1 MPSRTQT
8 LLIIAAAAV
17 AGIIAGTAAVYVR
30 GSGDGNVTASAT
42 APAVNCDDALAAA
55 KRIAPLAKGEVAA
68 FQVATKPEAFG
79 DLAFLAPDGSPTTL
93 AALGGKVSLV
103 NLWATWCVP
112 CRSEMPALDRLEAAR
127 GGGDFG
133 VAAINMDVTKP
144 ENAKQFLSDIGVT
157 RLAFYSDPK
166 LGVFNDLKRRG
177 LTIGLP
183 TTLLVDA
190 KGCRL
195 GIMEGPAEWDSDD
208 AKALISAALP
218 QPAAAG

>member
-1 MPSRTQT
+1 MPSRSQT

-30 GSGDGNVTASAT
+30 GSGDGNVTAADG
-42 APAVNCDDALAAA
+42 APAVNCDDAVATA

-68 FQVATKPEAFG
+68 FQIATKPEAFG
-79 DLAFLAPDGSPTTL
+79 DLTFLAPDGGPTTL
-93 AALGGKVSLV
+93 SALGGKVSLV

-112 CRSEMPALDRLEAAR
+112 CRAEMPALDRLQAAR
-127 GGGDFG
+127 GGRDFG
-133 VAAINMDVTKP
+133 VTAINMDVTKP

-166 LGVFNDLKRRG
+166 LGVFSNLKRRG

-183 TTLLVDA
+183 TTLLVDG
-190 KGCRL
+190 KGCRI
-195 GIMEGPAEWDSDD
+195 GIMEGPAAWDSDD
-208 AKALISAALP
+208 AKALISAAIAT
-218 QPAAAG
+218 PAVAG

>member
-1 MPSRTQT
+1 MPSRSQT
-8 LLIIAAAAV
+8 LLIVAAAAV

-30 GSGDGNVTASAT
+30 GSADGNVAT
-42 APAVNCDDALAAA
+42 ADNTPAVNCDDAVATAQKL
-55 KRIAPLAKGEVAA
+55 APLAKGEVAA
-68 FQVATKPEAFG
+68 FQIATKPEAFG

-93 AALGGKVSLV
+93 SALNGKVTLV

-127 GGGDFG
+127 GGSDFG
-133 VAAINMDVTKP
+133 VTAINMDVTKP
-144 ENAKQFLSDIGVT
+144 ENAKRFLSDIGVT
-157 RLAFYSDPK
+157 KLAFYSDPK
-166 LGVFNDLKRRG
+166 LGVFSNLKRRG

-183 TTLLVDA
+183 TTLLLDG

-208 AKALISAALP
+208 AKALISAAIP
-218 QPAAAG
+218 QSAATG